1 MTKLANSAYAYNE
14 TRQTFVATDLRVA
27 DTHWTRLK
35 GLLGSTRDM
44 FTAGAGLWIVP
55 CHGVHTIGMM
65 FPIDVL
71 YLDENLVVVHLEQNV
86 KPWRLTPVL
95 LEATTVVELPANT
108 VVSTG
113 TCVGDR
119 LEIKAT
125 RKRADV
131 TEQARQSGRAQGA
144 G

>member
-1 MTKLANSAYAYNE
+1 MTKLANSVYAYNE
-14 TRQTFVATDLRVA
+14 TRQTFVATDLKIA

-35 GLLGSTRDM
+35 GLLGSTRAM

-86 KPWRLTPVL
+86 KPWRFTPIR

-108 VVSTG
+108 VASTS

-125 RKRADV
+125 GKQTGAP
-131 TEQARQSGRAQGA
+131 EARQSSQARGTG
-144 G
+144 